1 MRQILLLAFGMVV
14 AGLLTGCASTNPD
27 GNNVSSM
34 PWNRPQQWES
44 GAPMGMPGSSDV
56 GY

>member
-1 MRQILLLAFGMVV
+1 MRQVLLLAILVL
-14 AGLLTGCASTNPD
+14 ATGLLAGCATPNPD